1 MNSSDIK
8 DLLRDI
14 HNRYEKLQHENQDLK
29 LQLTSLEKIIH
40 ELKNEINK
48 RTGEIS
54 HS

>member
-29 LQLTSLEKIIH
+29 LQVTSLEKTIY
-40 ELKNEINK
+40 ELKNEINE
-48 RTGEIS
+48 RTDKTS
-54 HS
+54 